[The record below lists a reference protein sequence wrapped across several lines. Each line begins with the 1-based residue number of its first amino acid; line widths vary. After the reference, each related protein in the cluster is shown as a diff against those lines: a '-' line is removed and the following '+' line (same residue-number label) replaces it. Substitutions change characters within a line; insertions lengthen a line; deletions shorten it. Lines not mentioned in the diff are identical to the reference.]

1 MVAGETV
8 AGSVL
13 GRDAGQ
19 LADAMDIVEGQ
30 GGARMFHRQQVTKLI
45 QHHGGQQHYH
55 AGDHQ
60 AATAGGVL
68 LQVEV
73 QIQQAHGEQRDNVE
87 RAVVGDGDQVQK
99 CRVGG
104 QMAVK
109 EEENRRIQGKP
120 AAVIGRQEPGQKQR
134 NAQ

>member
-1 MVAGETV
+1 MVAGEAV

-13 GRDAGQ
+13 GGDAGQ
-19 LADAMDIVEGQ
+19 LADAIDIVEGQ
-30 GGARMFHRQQVTKLI
+30 GGARMLHRQQVAKLV
-45 QHHGGQQHYH
+45 QHHGGQQHHH

-60 AATAGGVL
+60 ASAAGGVL

-73 QIQQAHGEQRDNVE
+73 QIQQAHSEQRNHVE

-99 CRVGG
+99 RRVGG

-109 EEENRRIQGKP
+109 EEKDRRVQGKP
-120 AAVIGRQEPGQKQR
+120 AAVIGRQEPGQEQR

>member
-1 MVAGETV
+1 MVAGEAV

-13 GRDAGQ
+13 SGDAGQ
-19 LADAMDIVEGQ
+19 FADAIDIVKGQ
-30 GGARMFHRQQVTKLI
+30 GGARMLHRQQMAKLV
-45 QHHGGQQHYH
+45 QHHGGQQHHH

-60 AATAGGVL
+60 TAVAGGVL
-68 LQVEV
+68 LQIKV
-73 QIQQAHGEQRDNVE
+73 QIQQPHGEQRDRVE

-99 CRVGG
+99 RRVGG

-109 EEENRRIQGKP
+109 EEEDRRIQGKP

>member
-1 MVAGETV
+1 MVAGEAV

-30 GGARMFHRQQVTKLI
+30 GRARMFHRQQMAKLI
-45 QHHGGQQHYH
+45 QHHGGQQHHH

-60 AATAGGVL
+60 AAAAGGVL

-73 QIQQAHGEQRDNVE
+73 QIQQTHGEQRNDIK
-87 RAVVGDGDQVQK
+87 RAVIGDGDQMQK

-109 EEENRRIQGKP
+109 EEKSPN
-120 AAVIGRQEPGQKQR
+120 PG
-134 NAQ
+134 